1 MNEVKEKNINEI
13 DFNSLKN
20 YARGTA
26 DFIFDTVEFLAYAL
40 IVGVIALCYV
50 YNIVRVNGTSMLNTL
65 HDGDIA
71 IVNKFFYTPKDSD
84 VVVIKKGQYLN
95 EPLIKR
101 VIATQGQ
108 TLQINFSYGTVT
120 VDGKVLE
127 ETYIR
132 EPMWL
137 RGDNVIPSVIP
148 DGYTFV
154 RGDNRNHSSDSRFRN
169 VGLID
174 NNDVVGKA
182 ILIVSPLDRFGV
194 IK

>member
-1 MNEVKEKNINEI
+1 MNEIKENNTNEI

-26 DFIFDTVEFLAYAL
+26 DFIFDTVEFLVYAI
-40 IVGVIALCYV
+40 IVSVFALCYV
-50 YNIVRVNGTSMLNTL
+50 YNIIRVNGTSMLNTL

-71 IVNKFFYTPKDSD
+71 IVNKFFYRPKDGD
-84 VVVIKKGQYLN
+84 VVVIKKGQHLD

-101 VIATQGQ
+101 IIATEGQ
-108 TLQINFSYGTVT
+108 TLQINFSDGTVT
-120 VDGKVLE
+120 VDGKVLD

-132 EPMWL
+132 DPMWL
-137 RGDNVIPSVIP
+137 RGDNTIPSVIP
-148 DGYTFV
+148 EGYTFV
-154 RGDNRNHSSDSRFRN
+154 MGDNRNHSSDSRFRN

-174 NNDVVGKA
+174 NNDIVGKA
-182 ILIVSPLDRFGV
+182 FLIVNPLDRFGW